1 MNALTELE
9 QYAVKYSSEAIKL
22 DRQGS
27 RGLAI
32 SKYQKAAELLLKLC
46 SLYPNAPQNRIY
58 MDRVESY
65 RNRIKQLQT
74 GSESERKKAAPSG
87 KAETFSSECKSNI
100 KWSDIAGLEDA
111 KKAFQEALIYP
122 IKRPDLF
129 PLGWPK
135 GILLFGPP
143 GCGKTLLA
151 AAVANEIDAA
161 FYCIDAATI
170 MSKWL
175 GESEKNVSKLFQ
187 DARSQSSEGHP
198 SIIFID
204 EVDSLVGVRSD
215 EVGGE
220 TRTRNQFLKEM
231 DSVMDKSVN
240 TYVFVIGATN
250 KPWSLDG
257 PFIRRFQKRI
267 LIPLPSP
274 EARMELF
281 KIYSK
286 DLKILPEVQ
295 LSKLVEV
302 TEGYTGS
309 DVRDIFQSVQI
320 RIVREFFESSNGGDE
335 NAKPREINMND
346 FIEILDRRKSSVSP
360 EMLKYYDKWY
370 HDYKAL

>member
-1 MNALTELE
+1 MSAVSELE
-9 QYAVKYSSEAIKL
+9 RYAVQYSSEAIKL

-32 SKYQKAAELLLKLC
+32 SKYQRATEVLLKLC
-46 SLYPNAPQNRIY
+46 SLYPTSPQNRIY
-58 MDRVESY
+58 MKRVEAY
-65 RNRIKQLQT
+65 RERIKQLQA
-74 GSESERKKAAPSG
+74 GSESEREKSAPAG
-87 KAETFSSECKSNI
+87 KSEPFPTQQRPNI
-100 KWSDIAGLEDA
+100 KWADIAGLEDA
-111 KKAFQEALIYP
+111 KRAIQESLIYP
-122 IKRPDLF
+122 VKRPDLF

-143 GCGKTLLA
+143 GCGKTLIA

-187 DARSQSSEGHP
+187 DARSQSKEGHP

-204 EVDSLVGVRSD
+204 EIDSLVGARTE

-231 DSVMDKSVN
+231 DSVMDKNVN
-240 TYVFVIGATN
+240 NYVYVIGATN

-274 EARMELF
+274 EGRIEMF
-281 KIYSK
+281 KIYCK
-286 DLKILPEVQ
+286 DLKINPDVKFN
-295 LSKLVEV
+295 KLVTL

-309 DVRDIFQSVQI
+309 DIRDIFQAVQI

-335 NAKPREINMND
+335 TTQPREINMND
-346 FIEILDRRKSSVSP
+346 FNEVLGRRKSSVTP
-360 EMLKYYDKWY
+360 EMLKYYDKWF

>member
-74 GSESERKKAAPSG
+74 GSESERKKDAPSG

-111 KKAFQEALIYP
+111 KNAFQEALIYP
-122 IKRPDLF
+122 VKRPDLF

-295 LSKLVEV
+295 LSKLAEM
-302 TEGYTGS
+302 TEGHTAS

-346 FIEILDRRKSSVSP
+346 FIEILNRRKSSVSP